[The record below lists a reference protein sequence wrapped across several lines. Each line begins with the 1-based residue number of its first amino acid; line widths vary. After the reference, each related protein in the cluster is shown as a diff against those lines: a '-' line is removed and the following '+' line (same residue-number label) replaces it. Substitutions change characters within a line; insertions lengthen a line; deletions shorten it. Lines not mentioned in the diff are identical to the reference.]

1 MSNLVEIENLQVK
14 FNTDSGEVNA
24 VNGISFNIKKGE
36 TLALVGESGSGKSV
50 TARGIIRLLAEN
62 AIISDQ
68 TSIKFNG
75 TNINSYSEKE
85 YQNIRGKNIS
95 MIFQEPMSSL
105 NPIYTIENQISEVL
119 KIHGKF
125 SDKELKE
132 KCLELL
138 KQVQIPEPESRLSQY
153 PHQLSGGQRQRIMI
167 AIAIANN
174 PDLLIADEPTT
185 ALDVTVQ
192 TEILK
197 LLQSLQQKYQMSIL
211 FITHDLTIVRQI
223 SDRVCVMY
231 NGKIKETGITK
242 EIFENPKD
250 DYTKHLL
257 SSEPEE
263 RDLHYDKN
271 GRSILSGENL
281 NVTFNTKVKVSG
293 RNKVLSINAV
303 NNISLD
309 LKEGET
315 LGIVGE
321 SGSGKTT
328 LGQTLLRLVDR
339 ESNTDVE
346 GEIKFFDD
354 RIDHLSRKQFKP
366 FRNQMQIVF
375 QDPYASLNPRLSV
388 KQIIEE
394 GLIVALNMKDKNER
408 LNKIENIMN
417 EVGLE
422 PSSMLR
428 FPHEFSGGQ
437 RQRIAIARAIIMNPE
452 FILLDEPTSALDLS
466 IQAQIIDLLRSLR
479 RNHNLSYIFISHNL
493 KVIRSLCHYTL
504 VMKDGKVIEEG
515 ITKDVLDNPINEY
528 TKQLVQSAFEVIG
541 E

>member
-1 MSNLVEIENLQVK
+1 MTNLVEIENLQVK

-105 NPIYTIENQISEVL
+105 NPIYKIENQIREVL

-192 TEILK
+192 SQIFELIKELRDKTNTAIIL
-197 LLQSLQQKYQMSIL
+197 
-211 FITHDLTIVRQI
+211 ITHDMGVVFEMAQKMIVMYAGRKVEEGSVRQVIQSPTHPYTKGLIACVPHLTKKQPKVRDRLLEIPGIVPSLTSFGLNKCLFESRCKQSVDKCYLSKPDERLI
-223 SDRVCVMY
+223 SD
-231 NGKIKETGITK
+231 G
-242 EIFENPKD
+242 
-250 DYTKHLL
+250 H
-257 SSEPEE
+257 
-263 RDLHYDKN
+263 
-271 GRSILSGENL
+271 
-281 NVTFNTKVKVSG
+281 KVSCW
-293 RNKVLSINAV
+293 
-303 NNISLD
+303 NI
-309 LKEGET
+309 
-315 LGIVGE
+315 
-321 SGSGKTT
+321 GK
-328 LGQTLLRLVDR
+328 
-339 ESNTDVE
+339 
-346 GEIKFFDD
+346 
-354 RIDHLSRKQFKP
+354 
-366 FRNQMQIVF
+366 
-375 QDPYASLNPRLSV
+375 
-388 KQIIEE
+388 
-394 GLIVALNMKDKNER
+394 
-408 LNKIENIMN
+408 
-417 EVGLE
+417 
-422 PSSMLR
+422 
-428 FPHEFSGGQ
+428 
-437 RQRIAIARAIIMNPE
+437 
-452 FILLDEPTSALDLS
+452 
-466 IQAQIIDLLRSLR
+466 
-479 RNHNLSYIFISHNL
+479 
-493 KVIRSLCHYTL
+493 
-504 VMKDGKVIEEG
+504 
-515 ITKDVLDNPINEY
+515 
-528 TKQLVQSAFEVIG
+528 
-541 E
+541 

>member
-1 MSNLVEIENLQVK
+1 MSNLVEIQNLKVK
-14 FNTDSGEVNA
+14 FNTDSGEINA
-24 VNGISFNIKKGE
+24 VNGISFNIQKGE

-50 TARGIIRLLAEN
+50 TARGIIRLLANN
-62 AIISDQ
+62 AVISNETKITFDG
-68 TSIKFNG
+68 K
-75 TNINSYSEKE
+75 NINTYSEKE
-85 YQNIRGKNIS
+85 YQKIRGKKIS

-105 NPIYTIENQISEVL
+105 NPIYTIESQIGEVL
-119 KIHGKF
+119 KIH
-125 SDKELKE
+125 DKYSNKALKE

-197 LLQSLQQKYQMSIL
+197 LLQSLQKKYQMSIL

-231 NGKIKETGITK
+231 DGEIKETGDTK
-242 EIFENPKD
+242 EIFNNPQD

-263 RDLHYDKN
+263 RDLFYDKN
-271 GRSILSGENL
+271 GKNIITGKDL
-281 NVTFNTKVKVSG
+281 NITFNTKVKVAG
-293 RNKVLSINAV
+293 RNKTLSIKAV
-303 NNISLD
+303 NNISLN

-339 ESNTDVE
+339 ESNT
-346 GEIKFFDD
+346 EISGDINFFDD
-354 RIDHLSRKQFKP
+354 KIDKLSRKQFKP

-394 GLIVALNMKDKNER
+394 GLIVAQNIKNKKER
-408 LNKIENIMN
+408 LDKIENIMK

-422 PSSMLR
+422 PSSMQR

-437 RQRIAIARAIIMNPE
+437 RQRIAIARSFVLNPK
-452 FILLDEPTSALDLS
+452 FVLLDEPTSALDLS
-466 IQAQIIDLLRSLR
+466 IQKQILELLLQLQS
-479 RNHNLSYIFISHNL
+479 NHKTTYIFISHDL
-493 KVIRSLCHYTL
+493 RVIRSISHNLI
-504 VMKDGKVIEEG
+504 VMKDGSILEQGEAKHI
-515 ITKDVLDNPINEY
+515 LNNPQNDY
-528 TKQLVQSAFEVIG
+528 TKNLIKSAFEIVY
-541 E
+541 

>member
-1 MSNLVEIENLQVK
+1 MTNLVEIENLQVK

-50 TARGIIRLLAEN
+50 TARGIIRLLADN

-257 SSEPEE
+257 SSEPKE
-263 RDLHYDKN
+263 RDLYYDKN

-309 LKEGET
+309 IKEGET

-408 LNKIENIMN
+408 LNKIENIMK

-437 RQRIAIARAIIMNPE
+437 RQRIAIARSFVLNPK
-452 FILLDEPTSALDLS
+452 FVLLDEPTSALDLS
-466 IQAQIIDLLRSLR
+466 IQKQILELLLQLQI
-479 RNHNLSYIFISHNL
+479 NHKTTYIFISHDL
-493 KVIRSLCHYTL
+493 RVIRSISHNLI
-504 VMKDGKVIEEG
+504 VMKDGSILEQGVAKNIL
-515 ITKDVLDNPINEY
+515 TNPQNDY
-528 TKQLVQSAFEVIG
+528 TKNLIKSAFDIIY
-541 E
+541 

>member
-1 MSNLVEIENLQVK
+1 MTNLVEIENLQVK

-271 GRSILSGENL
+271 GRSIVSGENL

-339 ESNTDVE
+339 ESNTEVE
-346 GEIKFFDD
+346 GEIKFFED
-354 RIDHLSRKQFKP
+354 RIDSLSRKQFKP

-394 GLIVALNMKDKNER
+394 GLIVALNIKDKNER

-437 RQRIAIARAIIMNPE
+437 RQRIAIARSFVLNPK
-452 FILLDEPTSALDLS
+452 FVLLDEPTSALDLS
-466 IQAQIIDLLRSLR
+466 IQKQILELLLQLQK
-479 RNHNLSYIFISHNL
+479 NHKTTYIFISHDL
-493 KVIRSLCHYTL
+493 RVIRSISHNLI
-504 VMKDGKVIEEG
+504 VMKDGSILEQGVAKNIL
-515 ITKDVLDNPINEY
+515 TNPQNDY
-528 TKQLVQSAFEVIG
+528 TKNLIKSAFDIIY
-541 E
+541 

>member
-1 MSNLVEIENLQVK
+1 MTNLVEIENLQVK

-281 NVTFNTKVKVSG
+281 DVTFNTKVKVSG

-354 RIDHLSRKQFKP
+354 RIDRLSRKQFKP

-408 LNKIENIMN
+408 LNKIENIMS

-437 RQRIAIARAIIMNPE
+437 RQRIAIARSFVLNPK
-452 FILLDEPTSALDLS
+452 FVLLDEPTSALDLS
-466 IQAQIIDLLRSLR
+466 IQKQILELLLQLQK
-479 RNHNLSYIFISHNL
+479 NHKTTYIFISHDL
-493 KVIRSLCHYTL
+493 RVIRSISHNLI
-504 VMKDGKVIEEG
+504 VMKDGSILEQGVAKNIL
-515 ITKDVLDNPINEY
+515 TNPQNDY
-528 TKQLVQSAFEVIG
+528 TKNLIKSAFDIIY
-541 E
+541 

>member
-1 MSNLVEIENLQVK
+1 MTNLVEIENLQVK

-223 SDRVCVMY
+223 SDRVCVMN

-263 RDLHYDKN
+263 RDLYYDKN
-271 GRSILSGENL
+271 GRSILSGDNL

-293 RNKVLSINAV
+293 KNKVLSINAV

-437 RQRIAIARAIIMNPE
+437 RQRIAIARSFVLNPK
-452 FILLDEPTSALDLS
+452 FVLLDEPTSALDLS
-466 IQAQIIDLLRSLR
+466 IQKQILELLLQLQK
-479 RNHNLSYIFISHNL
+479 NHKTTYIFISHDL
-493 KVIRSLCHYTL
+493 RVIRSISHNLI
-504 VMKDGKVIEEG
+504 VMKDGSILEQGVAKNIL
-515 ITKDVLDNPINEY
+515 TNPQNDY
-528 TKQLVQSAFEVIG
+528 TKNLIKSAFDIIY
-541 E
+541 

>member
-1 MSNLVEIENLQVK
+1 MTNLVEIENLQVK

-263 RDLHYDKN
+263 RDLYYDKN
-271 GRSILSGENL
+271 GRSILSGDNL

-293 RNKVLSINAV
+293 KNKVLSINAV

-437 RQRIAIARAIIMNPE
+437 RQRIAIARSFVLNPK
-452 FILLDEPTSALDLS
+452 FVLLDEPTSALDLS
-466 IQAQIIDLLRSLR
+466 IQKQILELLLQLQN
-479 RNHNLSYIFISHNL
+479 NHKTTYIFISHDL
-493 KVIRSLCHYTL
+493 RVIRSISHNLI
-504 VMKDGKVIEEG
+504 VMKDGSILEQGVAKNIL
-515 ITKDVLDNPINEY
+515 TNPQNDY
-528 TKQLVQSAFEVIG
+528 TKNLIKSAFDIIY
-541 E
+541 

>member
-1 MSNLVEIENLQVK
+1 MSNLVEIENLSVK
-14 FNTDSGEVNA
+14 FNTDSGIVNA

-50 TARGIIRLLAEN
+50 TARGIIRLLANN
-62 AIISDQ
+62 AVLSNETKITFDG
-68 TSIKFNG
+68 K
-75 TNINSYSEKE
+75 NINTYSEKE
-85 YQNIRGKNIS
+85 YQKIRGKKIS

-119 KIHGKF
+119 KIHDKY
-125 SDKELKE
+125 SDKKLKE

-197 LLQSLQQKYQMSIL
+197 LLQSLQKKYQMSIL

-231 NGKIKETGITK
+231 NGDIKETGNTK
-242 EIFENPKD
+242 EIFNNPQD

-263 RDLHYDKN
+263 RELFYDKN
-271 GRSILSGENL
+271 GKNIITGKDL
-281 NVTFNTKVKVSG
+281 NITFNTKVKVAG
-293 RNKVLSINAV
+293 RNKTLSIKAV
-303 NNISLD
+303 NNISLN
-309 LKEGET
+309 LQEGET

-339 ESNTDVE
+339 ESNT
-346 GEIKFFDD
+346 EISGDINFFDD
-354 RIDHLSRKQFKP
+354 KIDKLSRKQFKP

-394 GLIVALNMKDKNER
+394 GLIVAQNIKNKKER
-408 LNKIENIMN
+408 LDKIENIMN

-422 PSSMLR
+422 PNSMQR

-437 RQRIAIARAIIMNPE
+437 RQRIAIARSFVLNPK
-452 FILLDEPTSALDLS
+452 FVLLDEPTSALDLS
-466 IQAQIIDLLRSLR
+466 IQKQILELLLQLQS
-479 RNHNLSYIFISHNL
+479 NYKTTYIFISHDL
-493 KVIRSLCHYTL
+493 RVIRSISHNLI
-504 VMKDGKVIEEG
+504 VMKDGSILEQGEAKNI
-515 ITKDVLDNPINEY
+515 LNNPQNDY
-528 TKQLVQSAFEVIG
+528 TKNLIKSAFEIVY
-541 E
+541 

>member
-1 MSNLVEIENLQVK
+1 MTNLVEIENLQVK

-50 TARGIIRLLAEN
+50 TARAIIRLLADN

-263 RDLHYDKN
+263 RDLYYDKN
-271 GRSILSGENL
+271 GRSILSGDNL

-309 LKEGET
+309 IKEGET

-354 RIDHLSRKQFKP
+354 RIDHLSKKQFKP

-437 RQRIAIARAIIMNPE
+437 RQRIAIARSFVLNPK
-452 FILLDEPTSALDLS
+452 FVLLDEPTSALDLS
-466 IQAQIIDLLRSLR
+466 IQKQILELLLQLQK
-479 RNHNLSYIFISHNL
+479 NHKTTYIFISHDL
-493 KVIRSLCHYTL
+493 RVIRSISHNLI
-504 VMKDGKVIEEG
+504 VMKDGSILEQGVAKNIL
-515 ITKDVLDNPINEY
+515 TNPQNDY
-528 TKQLVQSAFEVIG
+528 TKNLIKSAFDIIY
-541 E
+541 

>member
-1 MSNLVEIENLQVK
+1 MSNLVEIENLRVK
-14 FNTDSGEVNA
+14 FNTDSGVVNA

-50 TARGIIRLLAEN
+50 TARGIIRLLANN
-62 AIISDQ
+62 AVLSNETKITFDG
-68 TSIKFNG
+68 K
-75 TNINSYSEKE
+75 NINTYSEKE
-85 YQNIRGKNIS
+85 YQKIRGKKIS

-119 KIHGKF
+119 KIHDKY
-125 SDKELKE
+125 SDKKLKE

-197 LLQSLQQKYQMSIL
+197 LLQSLQKKYQMSIL

-231 NGKIKETGITK
+231 NGDIKETGNTK
-242 EIFENPKD
+242 EIFNNPQD

-263 RDLHYDKN
+263 RELFYDKN
-271 GRSILSGENL
+271 GKNIITGKDL
-281 NVTFNTKVKVSG
+281 NITFNTKVKVAG
-293 RNKVLSINAV
+293 RNKTLSIKAV
-303 NNISLD
+303 NNISLN
-309 LKEGET
+309 LQEGET

-339 ESNTDVE
+339 ESNT
-346 GEIKFFDD
+346 EISGDINFFDD
-354 RIDHLSRKQFKP
+354 KIDKLSRKQFKP

-394 GLIVALNMKDKNER
+394 GLIVAQNIKNKKER
-408 LNKIENIMN
+408 LDKIEHIMN

-422 PSSMLR
+422 PNSMQR

-437 RQRIAIARAIIMNPE
+437 RQRIAIARSFVLNPK
-452 FILLDEPTSALDLS
+452 FVLLDEPTSALDLS
-466 IQAQIIDLLRSLR
+466 IQKQILELLLQLQS
-479 RNHNLSYIFISHNL
+479 NYKTTYIFISHDL
-493 KVIRSLCHYTL
+493 RVIRSISHNLI
-504 VMKDGKVIEEG
+504 VMKDGSILEQGEAKNI
-515 ITKDVLDNPINEY
+515 LNNPQNDY
-528 TKQLVQSAFEVIG
+528 TKNLIKSAFEIVY
-541 E
+541 

>member
-1 MSNLVEIENLQVK
+1 MTNLVEIENLQVK

-125 SDKELKE
+125 SDKKLKE

-346 GEIKFFDD
+346 GKIKFFED
-354 RIDHLSRKQFKP
+354 RIDGLSRKQFKP

-408 LNKIENIMN
+408 LNKIENIMS

-437 RQRIAIARAIIMNPE
+437 RQRIAIARSFVLNPK
-452 FILLDEPTSALDLS
+452 FVLLDEPTSALDLS
-466 IQAQIIDLLRSLR
+466 IQKQILELLLQLQK
-479 RNHNLSYIFISHNL
+479 NHKTTYIFISHDL
-493 KVIRSLCHYTL
+493 RVIRSISHNLI
-504 VMKDGKVIEEG
+504 VMKDGSILEQGVAKNIL
-515 ITKDVLDNPINEY
+515 TNPQNDY
-528 TKQLVQSAFEVIG
+528 TKNLIKSAFDIIY
-541 E
+541 

>member
-1 MSNLVEIENLQVK
+1 MSNLVEIHNLRVK
-14 FNTDSGEVNA
+14 FNTDSGEINA

-50 TARGIIRLLAEN
+50 TARGIIRLLASN
-62 AIISDQ
+62 AVLAEETKITFDG
-68 TSIKFNG
+68 K
-75 TNINSYSEKE
+75 NINTYSEKE
-85 YQNIRGKNIS
+85 YQKIRGKKIS

-119 KIHGKF
+119 KIHDKY
-125 SDKELKE
+125 SDKELKN

-138 KQVQIPEPESRLSQY
+138 KQVQMPEPESRLSQY

-197 LLQSLQQKYQMSIL
+197 LLQSLQKKYQMSIL

-223 SDRVCVMY
+223 SDRVCVMF
-231 NGKIKETGITK
+231 NGEIKETGNTK
-242 EIFENPKD
+242 EIFKNPKD

-263 RDLHYDKN
+263 RDLFYDKN
-271 GRSILSGENL
+271 GKNIITGKDL
-281 NVTFNTKVKVSG
+281 NITFNTKVRVAG
-293 RNKVLSINAV
+293 RNKTLSINAV
-303 NNISLD
+303 NNISLN

-339 ESNTDVE
+339 ESNT
-346 GEIKFFDD
+346 EISGDINFFDD
-354 RIDHLSRKQFKP
+354 KIDHLSRKQFKP

-394 GLIVALNMKDKNER
+394 GLIVAQNIKNKKER
-408 LNKIENIMN
+408 LDKIENIMN

-422 PSSMLR
+422 PSSMQR

-437 RQRIAIARAIIMNPE
+437 RQRIAIARSFVLNPK
-452 FILLDEPTSALDLS
+452 FVLLDEPTSALDLS
-466 IQAQIIDLLRSLR
+466 IQKQILELLLQLQS
-479 RNHNLSYIFISHNL
+479 NHKTTYIFISHDL
-493 KVIRSLCHYTL
+493 RVIRSISHNLI
-504 VMKDGKVIEEG
+504 VMKDGLILEQGEAKNI
-515 ITKDVLDNPINEY
+515 LNNPQNDY
-528 TKQLVQSAFEVIG
+528 TKNLIKSAFEIVY
-541 E
+541 

>member
-1 MSNLVEIENLQVK
+1 
-14 FNTDSGEVNA
+14 
-24 VNGISFNIKKGE
+24 
-36 TLALVGESGSGKSV
+36 
-50 TARGIIRLLAEN
+50 
-62 AIISDQ
+62 
-68 TSIKFNG
+68 
-75 TNINSYSEKE
+75 
-85 YQNIRGKNIS
+85 

-303 NNISLD
+303 NNISLY

-408 LNKIENIMN
+408 LNKIENIMS

-437 RQRIAIARAIIMNPE
+437 RQRIAIARSFVLNPK
-452 FILLDEPTSALDLS
+452 FVLLDEPTSALDLS
-466 IQAQIIDLLRSLR
+466 IQKQILELLLQLQK
-479 RNHNLSYIFISHNL
+479 NHKTTYIFISHDL
-493 KVIRSLCHYTL
+493 RVIRSISHNLI
-504 VMKDGKVIEEG
+504 VMKDGSILEQGVAKNIL
-515 ITKDVLDNPINEY
+515 TNPQNDY
-528 TKQLVQSAFEVIG
+528 TKNLIKSAFDIIY
-541 E
+541 

>member
-1 MSNLVEIENLQVK
+1 MTNLVEIENLQVK

-257 SSEPEE
+257 SSEPKE

-309 LKEGET
+309 IKEGET

-354 RIDHLSRKQFKP
+354 RIDRLSRKQFKP

-408 LNKIENIMN
+408 LNKIENIMS

-437 RQRIAIARAIIMNPE
+437 RQRIAIARSFVLNPK
-452 FILLDEPTSALDLS
+452 FVLLDEPTSALDLS
-466 IQAQIIDLLRSLR
+466 IQKQILELLLQLQK
-479 RNHNLSYIFISHNL
+479 NHKTTYIFISHDL
-493 KVIRSLCHYTL
+493 RVIRSISHNLI
-504 VMKDGKVIEEG
+504 VMKDGSILEQGVAKNIL
-515 ITKDVLDNPINEY
+515 TNPQNDY
-528 TKQLVQSAFEVIG
+528 TKNLIKSAFDIIY
-541 E
+541 

>member
-1 MSNLVEIENLQVK
+1 MTNLVEIENLQVK

-271 GRSILSGENL
+271 GRSIVSGENL

-339 ESNTDVE
+339 ESNTEVE
-346 GEIKFFDD
+346 GEIKFFED
-354 RIDHLSRKQFKP
+354 RIDSLSRKQFKP

-437 RQRIAIARAIIMNPE
+437 RQRIAIARSFVLNPK
-452 FILLDEPTSALDLS
+452 FVLLDEPTSALDLS
-466 IQAQIIDLLRSLR
+466 IQKQILELLLQLQK
-479 RNHNLSYIFISHNL
+479 NHKTTYIFISHDL
-493 KVIRSLCHYTL
+493 RVIRSISHNLI
-504 VMKDGKVIEEG
+504 VMKDGSILEQGVAKNI
-515 ITKDVLDNPINEY
+515 LNNPQNDY
-528 TKQLVQSAFEVIG
+528 TKNLIKSAFDIIY
-541 E
+541 

>member
-1 MSNLVEIENLQVK
+1 MTNLVEIENLQVK

-281 NVTFNTKVKVSG
+281 DVTFNTKVKVSG

-339 ESNTDVE
+339 ESNTDVK
-346 GEIKFFDD
+346 GEIKFFED
-354 RIDHLSRKQFKP
+354 RIDDLSRKQFKP

-408 LNKIENIMN
+408 LNKIENIMS

-437 RQRIAIARAIIMNPE
+437 RQRIAIARSFVLNPK
-452 FILLDEPTSALDLS
+452 FVLLDEPTSALDLS
-466 IQAQIIDLLRSLR
+466 IQKQILELLLQLQK
-479 RNHNLSYIFISHNL
+479 NHKTTYIFISHDL
-493 KVIRSLCHYTL
+493 RVIRSISHNLI
-504 VMKDGKVIEEG
+504 VMKDGSILEQGVAKNI
-515 ITKDVLDNPINEY
+515 LNNPQNDY
-528 TKQLVQSAFEVIG
+528 TKNLIKSAFDIIY
-541 E
+541 

>member
-1 MSNLVEIENLQVK
+1 MSNLVEIHNLRVK
-14 FNTDSGEVNA
+14 FNTDSGEINA

-50 TARGIIRLLAEN
+50 TARGIIRLLASN
-62 AIISDQ
+62 AVLAKETKITFDG
-68 TSIKFNG
+68 K
-75 TNINSYSEKE
+75 NINTYSEKE
-85 YQNIRGKNIS
+85 YQKIRGKKIS

-119 KIHGKF
+119 KIHDKY
-125 SDKELKE
+125 SDKELKN

-138 KQVQIPEPESRLSQY
+138 KQVQMPEPESRLSQY

-197 LLQSLQQKYQMSIL
+197 LLQSLQKKYQMSIL

-223 SDRVCVMY
+223 SDRVCVMF
-231 NGKIKETGITK
+231 NGEIKETGNTK
-242 EIFENPKD
+242 EIFKNPKD

-263 RDLHYDKN
+263 RELFYDKN
-271 GRSILSGENL
+271 GKNIITGKDL
-281 NVTFNTKVKVSG
+281 NITFNTKVRVAG
-293 RNKVLSINAV
+293 RNKTLSIHAV
-303 NNISLD
+303 NNISLN

-339 ESNTDVE
+339 ESNT
-346 GEIKFFDD
+346 EISGHINFFDD
-354 RIDHLSRKQFKP
+354 KIDQLTRRQFKP

-394 GLIVALNMKDKNER
+394 GLIVAQNIKDKKER

-422 PSSMLR
+422 PSSMQR

-437 RQRIAIARAIIMNPE
+437 RQRIAIARSFVLNPK
-452 FILLDEPTSALDLS
+452 FVLLDEPTSALDLS
-466 IQAQIIDLLRSLR
+466 IQKQILELLLQLQK
-479 RNHNLSYIFISHNL
+479 NHKTTYIFISHDL
-493 KVIRSLCHYTL
+493 RVIRSISHNLI
-504 VMKDGKVIEEG
+504 VMKDGSILEQGEAKSI
-515 ITKDVLDNPINEY
+515 LNNPQHDY
-528 TKQLVQSAFEVIG
+528 TKNLIKSAFEIIY
-541 E
+541 

>member
-1 MSNLVEIENLQVK
+1 MNNLVEIQNLKVK
-14 FNTDSGEVNA
+14 FNTDSGEVSA

-50 TARGIIRLLAEN
+50 TARGIIRLLANN
-62 AIISDQ
+62 ALISNETKITFDG
-68 TSIKFNG
+68 K
-75 TNINSYSEKE
+75 NINTYSEKE
-85 YQNIRGKNIS
+85 YQKIRGKKIS

-105 NPIYTIENQISEVL
+105 NPIYTIESQIGEVL
-119 KIHGKF
+119 KIH
-125 SDKELKE
+125 DKYSNKALKE

-197 LLQSLQQKYQMSIL
+197 LLQSLQKKYQMSIL

-231 NGKIKETGITK
+231 DGEIKETGDTK
-242 EIFENPKD
+242 EIFNNPQD
-250 DYTKHLL
+250 NYTKHLL

-263 RDLHYDKN
+263 RDLFYDKN
-271 GRSILSGENL
+271 GKNIITGKDL
-281 NVTFNTKVKVSG
+281 NITFNTKVKVAG
-293 RNKVLSINAV
+293 RNKTLSIKAV
-303 NNISLD
+303 NNISLN

-339 ESNTDVE
+339 ESNT
-346 GEIKFFDD
+346 EISGDINFFDD
-354 RIDHLSRKQFKP
+354 KIDKLSRKQFKP

-394 GLIVALNMKDKNER
+394 GLIVAQNIKNKKER
-408 LNKIENIMN
+408 LDKIENIMK

-422 PSSMLR
+422 PSSMQR

-437 RQRIAIARAIIMNPE
+437 RQRIAIARSFVLNPK
-452 FILLDEPTSALDLS
+452 FVLLDEPTSALDLS
-466 IQAQIIDLLRSLR
+466 IQKQILELLLQLQS
-479 RNHNLSYIFISHNL
+479 NHKTTYIFISHDL
-493 KVIRSLCHYTL
+493 RVIRSISHNLI
-504 VMKDGKVIEEG
+504 VMKDGSILEQGEAKHI
-515 ITKDVLDNPINEY
+515 LNNPQNDY
-528 TKQLVQSAFEVIG
+528 TKNLIKSAFEIVY
-541 E
+541 

>member
-1 MSNLVEIENLQVK
+1 MTNLVEIENLQVK

-75 TNINSYSEKE
+75 TNKNSYSEKE

-281 NVTFNTKVKVSG
+281 DVTFNTKVKVSG

-346 GEIKFFDD
+346 GEIKFFED
-354 RIDHLSRKQFKP
+354 RIDRLSRKQFKP

-437 RQRIAIARAIIMNPE
+437 RQRIAIARSFVLNPK
-452 FILLDEPTSALDLS
+452 FVLLDEPTSALDLS
-466 IQAQIIDLLRSLR
+466 IQKQILELLLQLQK
-479 RNHNLSYIFISHNL
+479 NHKTTYIFISHDL
-493 KVIRSLCHYTL
+493 RVIRSISHNLI
-504 VMKDGKVIEEG
+504 VMKDGSILEQGVAKNIL
-515 ITKDVLDNPINEY
+515 TNPQNDY
-528 TKQLVQSAFEVIG
+528 TKNLIKSAFDIIY
-541 E
+541 

>member
-1 MSNLVEIENLQVK
+1 MSNLVEIHNLRVK
-14 FNTDSGEVNA
+14 FNTDSGEINA

-50 TARGIIRLLAEN
+50 TARGIIRLLASN
-62 AIISDQ
+62 AVLSEETKITFDG
-68 TSIKFNG
+68 K
-75 TNINSYSEKE
+75 NINTYSEKE
-85 YQNIRGKNIS
+85 YQKIRGKKIS

-119 KIHGKF
+119 KIHDKY
-125 SDKELKE
+125 SDKELKN

-138 KQVQIPEPESRLSQY
+138 KQVQMPEPESRLSQY

-197 LLQSLQQKYQMSIL
+197 LLQSLQKKYQMSIL

-223 SDRVCVMY
+223 SDRVCVMF
-231 NGKIKETGITK
+231 NGEIKETGNTK
-242 EIFENPKD
+242 EIFKNPKD

-263 RDLHYDKN
+263 RDLFYDKN
-271 GRSILSGENL
+271 GKNIITGKDL
-281 NVTFNTKVKVSG
+281 NITFNTKVRVAG
-293 RNKVLSINAV
+293 RNKTLSINAV
-303 NNISLD
+303 NNISLN

-339 ESNTDVE
+339 ESNT
-346 GEIKFFDD
+346 EISGDINFFDD
-354 RIDHLSRKQFKP
+354 KIDHLSRKQFKP

-394 GLIVALNMKDKNER
+394 GLIVAQNIKNKKER
-408 LNKIENIMN
+408 LDKIENIMN

-422 PSSMLR
+422 PSSMQR

-437 RQRIAIARAIIMNPE
+437 RQRIAIARSFVLNPK
-452 FILLDEPTSALDLS
+452 FVLLDEPTSALDLS
-466 IQAQIIDLLRSLR
+466 IQKQILELLLQLQS
-479 RNHNLSYIFISHNL
+479 NHKTTYIFISHDL
-493 KVIRSLCHYTL
+493 RVIRSISHNLI
-504 VMKDGKVIEEG
+504 VMKDGLILEQGEAKNI
-515 ITKDVLDNPINEY
+515 LNNPQNDY
-528 TKQLVQSAFEVIG
+528 TKNLIKSAFEIVY
-541 E
+541 

>member
-1 MSNLVEIENLQVK
+1 MTNLVEIENLQVK

-24 VNGISFNIKKGE
+24 VNGITFNIKKGE

-75 TNINSYSEKE
+75 ININSYSEKE

-263 RDLHYDKN
+263 RDLYYDKT

-339 ESNTDVE
+339 ESNTDVK

-354 RIDHLSRKQFKP
+354 RIDRLSRKQFKP

-408 LNKIENIMN
+408 LNKIENIMS

-437 RQRIAIARAIIMNPE
+437 RQRIAIARSFVLNPK
-452 FILLDEPTSALDLS
+452 FVLLDEPTSALDLS
-466 IQAQIIDLLRSLR
+466 IQKQILELLLQLQK
-479 RNHNLSYIFISHNL
+479 NHKTTYIFISHDL
-493 KVIRSLCHYTL
+493 RVIRSISHNLI
-504 VMKDGKVIEEG
+504 VMKDGSILEQGVAKNIL
-515 ITKDVLDNPINEY
+515 TNPQNDY
-528 TKQLVQSAFEVIG
+528 TKNLIKSAFDIIY
-541 E
+541 

>member
-1 MSNLVEIENLQVK
+1 MTNLVEIENLQVK

-263 RDLHYDKN
+263 RDLYYDKN
-271 GRSILSGENL
+271 GRSILSGDNL

-293 RNKVLSINAV
+293 KNKVLSINAV

-346 GEIKFFDD
+346 GEIKFFED
-354 RIDHLSRKQFKP
+354 RIDGLSRKQFKP

-408 LNKIENIMN
+408 LNKIENIMS

-437 RQRIAIARAIIMNPE
+437 RQRIAIARSFVLNPK
-452 FILLDEPTSALDLS
+452 FVLLDEPTSALDLS
-466 IQAQIIDLLRSLR
+466 IQKQILELLLQLQK
-479 RNHNLSYIFISHNL
+479 NHKTTYIFISHDL
-493 KVIRSLCHYTL
+493 RVIRSISHNLI
-504 VMKDGKVIEEG
+504 VMKDGSILEQGVAKNIL
-515 ITKDVLDNPINEY
+515 TNPQNDY
-528 TKQLVQSAFEVIG
+528 TKNLIKSAFDIIY
-541 E
+541 

>member
-1 MSNLVEIENLQVK
+1 MTNLVEIENLQVK

-50 TARGIIRLLAEN
+50 TARAIIRLLADN

-257 SSEPEE
+257 SSEPKE
-263 RDLHYDKN
+263 RDLYYDKN

-309 LKEGET
+309 IKEGET

-437 RQRIAIARAIIMNPE
+437 RQRIAIARSFVLNPK
-452 FILLDEPTSALDLS
+452 FVLLDEPTSALDLS
-466 IQAQIIDLLRSLR
+466 IQKQILELLLQLQK
-479 RNHNLSYIFISHNL
+479 NHKTTYIFISHDL
-493 KVIRSLCHYTL
+493 RVIRSISHNLI
-504 VMKDGKVIEEG
+504 VMKDGSILEQGVAKNIL
-515 ITKDVLDNPINEY
+515 TNPQNDY
-528 TKQLVQSAFEVIG
+528 TKNLIKSAFDIIY
-541 E
+541 

>member
-1 MSNLVEIENLQVK
+1 MTNLVEIENLQVK

-50 TARGIIRLLAEN
+50 TARTIIRLLADN

-250 DYTKHLL
+250 EYTKHLL
-257 SSEPEE
+257 SSEPKE
-263 RDLHYDKN
+263 RDLYYDKN
-271 GRSILSGENL
+271 GISILSGDNL

-309 LKEGET
+309 IKEGET

-437 RQRIAIARAIIMNPE
+437 RQRIAIARSFVLNPK
-452 FILLDEPTSALDLS
+452 FVLLDEPTSALDLS
-466 IQAQIIDLLRSLR
+466 IQKQILELLLQLQK
-479 RNHNLSYIFISHNL
+479 NHKTTYIFISHDL
-493 KVIRSLCHYTL
+493 RVIRSISHNLI
-504 VMKDGKVIEEG
+504 VMKDGSILEQGVAKNIL
-515 ITKDVLDNPINEY
+515 TNPQNDY
-528 TKQLVQSAFEVIG
+528 TKNLIKSAFDIIY
-541 E
+541 

>member
-1 MSNLVEIENLQVK
+1 MTNLVEIENLQVK

-50 TARGIIRLLAEN
+50 TARAIIRLLAEN

-119 KIHGKF
+119 RIHGKF

-231 NGKIKETGITK
+231 NGKIKETGFTK

-257 SSEPEE
+257 SSEPKE
-263 RDLHYDKN
+263 RDLYYDKN
-271 GRSILSGENL
+271 GRSILSGDNL

-309 LKEGET
+309 IKEGET

-394 GLIVALNMKDKNER
+394 GLIVALNMKDKKER

-437 RQRIAIARAIIMNPE
+437 RQRIAIARSFVLNPK
-452 FILLDEPTSALDLS
+452 FVLLDEPTSALDLS
-466 IQAQIIDLLRSLR
+466 IQKQILELLLQLQK
-479 RNHNLSYIFISHNL
+479 NHKTTYIFISHDL
-493 KVIRSLCHYTL
+493 RVIRSISHNLI
-504 VMKDGKVIEEG
+504 VMKDGSILEQGVAKNIL
-515 ITKDVLDNPINEY
+515 TNPQNDY
-528 TKQLVQSAFEVIG
+528 TKNLIKSAFDIIY
-541 E
+541 

>member
-1 MSNLVEIENLQVK
+1 MTNLVEIENLQVK

-231 NGKIKETGITK
+231 NGKIKETGFTK

-281 NVTFNTKVKVSG
+281 DVTFNTKVKVSG

-339 ESNTDVE
+339 ESNTDVK
-346 GEIKFFDD
+346 GEIKFFED
-354 RIDHLSRKQFKP
+354 RIDDLSRKQFKP

-408 LNKIENIMN
+408 LNKIENIMS

-437 RQRIAIARAIIMNPE
+437 RQRIAIARSFVLNPK
-452 FILLDEPTSALDLS
+452 FVLLDEPTSALDLS
-466 IQAQIIDLLRSLR
+466 IQKQILELLLQLQK
-479 RNHNLSYIFISHNL
+479 NHKTTYIFISHDL
-493 KVIRSLCHYTL
+493 RVIRSISHNLI
-504 VMKDGKVIEEG
+504 VMKDGSILEQGVAKNI
-515 ITKDVLDNPINEY
+515 LNNPQNDY
-528 TKQLVQSAFEVIG
+528 TKNLIKSAFDIIY
-541 E
+541 

>member
-1 MSNLVEIENLQVK
+1 MTNLVEIENLQVK

-354 RIDHLSRKQFKP
+354 RIDSLSRKQFKP

-408 LNKIENIMN
+408 LNKIENIMK

-437 RQRIAIARAIIMNPE
+437 RQRIAIARSFVLNPK
-452 FILLDEPTSALDLS
+452 FVLLDEPTSALDLS
-466 IQAQIIDLLRSLR
+466 IQKQILELLLQLQK
-479 RNHNLSYIFISHNL
+479 NHKTTYIFISHDL
-493 KVIRSLCHYTL
+493 RVIRSISHNLI
-504 VMKDGKVIEEG
+504 VMKDGSILEQGVAKNIL
-515 ITKDVLDNPINEY
+515 TNPQNDY
-528 TKQLVQSAFEVIG
+528 TKNLIKSAFDIIY
-541 E
+541 

>member
-1 MSNLVEIENLQVK
+1 MTNLVEIENLQVK

-62 AIISDQ
+62 AIISNQ

-263 RDLHYDKN
+263 RDLYYDKN
-271 GRSILSGENL
+271 GRSILSGDNL

-293 RNKVLSINAV
+293 KNKVLSINAV

-422 PSSMLR
+422 PSSMIR

-437 RQRIAIARAIIMNPE
+437 RQRIAIARSFVLNPK
-452 FILLDEPTSALDLS
+452 FVLLDEPTSALDLS
-466 IQAQIIDLLRSLR
+466 IQKQILELLLQLQI
-479 RNHNLSYIFISHNL
+479 NHKTTYIFISHDL
-493 KVIRSLCHYTL
+493 RVIRSISHNLI
-504 VMKDGKVIEEG
+504 VMKDGSILEQGVAKNIL
-515 ITKDVLDNPINEY
+515 TNPQNDY
-528 TKQLVQSAFEVIG
+528 TKNLIKSAFDIIY
-541 E
+541 

>member
-1 MSNLVEIENLQVK
+1 MTNLVEIENLKVK
-14 FNTDSGEVNA
+14 FNTDSGQVNA

-50 TARGIIRLLAEN
+50 TARGIIRLLADN
-62 AIISDQ
+62 AIISDK
-68 TSIKFNG
+68 TTIKFNG
-75 TNINSYSEKE
+75 TNINSYTEKE
-85 YQNIRGKNIS
+85 YQKIRGKNIS

-119 KIHGKF
+119 RIHGKY

-153 PHQLSGGQRQRIMI
+153 PHQLSGGQRQRVMI
-167 AIAIANN
+167 AISIANN

-197 LLQSLQQKYQMSIL
+197 LLQNLQKKYQMSIL
-211 FITHDLTIVRQI
+211 FITHDLTIVKQI

-231 NGKIKETGITK
+231 NGEIKETGITK
-242 EIFENPKD
+242 EIFNNPKD

-263 RDLHYDKN
+263 RDLYYDKD
-271 GRSILSGENL
+271 GRNIISGENL
-281 NVTFNTKVKVSG
+281 NITFNTKVKVAG
-293 RNKVLSINAV
+293 RNKTLSINAV
-303 NNISLD
+303 NNISLN
-309 LKEGET
+309 LKQGET

-339 ESNTDVE
+339 ESNTE
-346 GEIKFFDD
+346 ISGEINFFED

-394 GLIVALNMKDKNER
+394 GLIVALNIKDKNER
-408 LNKIENIMN
+408 LYKIENIMN

-437 RQRIAIARAIIMNPE
+437 RQRIAIARSFVLNPK
-452 FILLDEPTSALDLS
+452 FVLLDEPTSALDLS
-466 IQAQIIDLLRSLR
+466 IQKQILELLLQLQE
-479 RNHNLSYIFISHNL
+479 NHKTTYIFISHDL
-493 KVIRSLCHYTL
+493 RVIRSISHNLI
-504 VMKDGKVIEEG
+504 VMKDGSILEQGVAKNI
-515 ITKDVLDNPINEY
+515 LNNPQNDY
-528 TKQLVQSAFEVIG
+528 TKNLIKSAFDIIY
-541 E
+541 

>member
-1 MSNLVEIENLQVK
+1 MTNLVEIENLQVK

-231 NGKIKETGITK
+231 NGKIKETGFTK

-281 NVTFNTKVKVSG
+281 DVTFNTKVKVSG

-339 ESNTDVE
+339 ESNTDVK
-346 GEIKFFDD
+346 GEIKFFED
-354 RIDHLSRKQFKP
+354 RIDDLSRKQFKP

-408 LNKIENIMN
+408 QNKIENIMN

-437 RQRIAIARAIIMNPE
+437 RQRIAIARSFVLNPK
-452 FILLDEPTSALDLS
+452 FVLLDEPTSALDLS
-466 IQAQIIDLLRSLR
+466 IQKQILELLLQLQK
-479 RNHNLSYIFISHNL
+479 NHKTTYIFISHDL
-493 KVIRSLCHYTL
+493 RVIRSISHNLI
-504 VMKDGKVIEEG
+504 VMKDGSILEQGVAKNI
-515 ITKDVLDNPINEY
+515 LNNPQNDY
-528 TKQLVQSAFEVIG
+528 TKNLIKSAFDIIY
-541 E
+541 

>member
-1 MSNLVEIENLQVK
+1 MSNLVEVVNLGVK
-14 FNTDSGEVNA
+14 FNTDSGVVNA
-24 VNGISFNIKKGE
+24 VNSISFNIKKGE

-50 TARGIIRLLAEN
+50 TARGIIRLLSTN
-62 AIISDQ
+62 AVLSSETKITFDG
-68 TSIKFNG
+68 K
-75 TNINSYSEKE
+75 NINTYSEKE
-85 YQNIRGKNIS
+85 YQKIRGKKIS

-119 KIHGKF
+119 KIHAKY
-125 SDKELKE
+125 SNKELKD

-138 KQVQIPEPESRLSQY
+138 KQVQMPEPESRLSQY

-197 LLQSLQQKYQMSIL
+197 LLQSLQKKYQMSIL

-223 SDRVCVMY
+223 SDRVCVMF
-231 NGKIKETGITK
+231 NGEIKETGNTK
-242 EIFENPKD
+242 EIFKSPQD

-263 RDLHYDKN
+263 RELFYDKN
-271 GRSILSGENL
+271 GKNIITGKNL
-281 NVTFNTKVKVSG
+281 NITFNTKVRVAG
-293 RNKVLSINAV
+293 RNKTLSINAV
-303 NNISLD
+303 NNISLN

-339 ESNTDVE
+339 ESNT
-346 GEIKFFDD
+346 EISGHINFFDD
-354 RIDHLSRKQFKP
+354 KIDQLTRRQFKP
-366 FRNQMQIVF
+366 FRNKMQIVF

-394 GLIVALNMKDKNER
+394 GLIVAQNIKNKKER
-408 LNKIENIMN
+408 LDKIETIMN

-422 PSSMLR
+422 PSSMQR

-437 RQRIAIARAIIMNPE
+437 RQRIAIARSFVLNPK
-452 FILLDEPTSALDLS
+452 FVLLDEPTSALDLS
-466 IQAQIIDLLRSLR
+466 IQKQILELLLQLQK
-479 RNHNLSYIFISHNL
+479 NHKTTYIFISHDL
-493 KVIRSLCHYTL
+493 RVIRSISHNLI
-504 VMKDGKVIEEG
+504 VMKDGSILEQGEAKNI
-515 ITKDVLDNPINEY
+515 LNNPQNDY
-528 TKQLVQSAFEVIG
+528 TKNLIKSAFEIVY
-541 E
+541 

>member
-1 MSNLVEIENLQVK
+1 MSNLVEIENLRVK
-14 FNTDSGEVNA
+14 FNTDSGVVNA

-50 TARGIIRLLAEN
+50 TARGIIRLLANN
-62 AIISDQ
+62 AILSNETKITFDG
-68 TSIKFNG
+68 K
-75 TNINSYSEKE
+75 NINTYSEKE
-85 YQNIRGKNIS
+85 YQKIRGKKIS

-119 KIHGKF
+119 KIHDKY
-125 SDKELKE
+125 SDQELKE

-138 KQVQIPEPESRLSQY
+138 KQVQIPEPDSRLSQY
-153 PHQLSGGQRQRIMI
+153 PHQLSGGQRQRVMI

-197 LLQSLQQKYQMSIL
+197 LLQSLQKKYQMSIL
-211 FITHDLTIVRQI
+211 FITHDLTIVRKI

-231 NGKIKETGITK
+231 NGDIKETGYTK
-242 EIFENPKD
+242 EIFNNPKD

-263 RDLHYDKN
+263 RDLFYDK
-271 GRSILSGENL
+271 SGKNIITGKDL
-281 NVTFNTKVKVSG
+281 NIIFNTKVKVAG
-293 RNKVLSINAV
+293 RNKILSIKAV
-303 NNISLD
+303 NNISLN

-339 ESNTDVE
+339 ESNT
-346 GEIKFFDD
+346 EISGDINFFDD
-354 RIDHLSRKQFKP
+354 KIDKLSRKQFKP
-366 FRNQMQIVF
+366 YRNQMQIVF

-394 GLIVALNMKDKNER
+394 GLIVSKNIKNKKQR
-408 LNKIENIMN
+408 LDKIEKIMN

-422 PSSMLR
+422 PSSMQR

-437 RQRIAIARAIIMNPE
+437 RQRIAIARSFVLNPK
-452 FILLDEPTSALDLS
+452 FVLLDEPTSALDLS
-466 IQAQIIDLLRSLR
+466 IQKQILELLLQLQS
-479 RNHNLSYIFISHNL
+479 NHKTTYIFISHDL
-493 KVIRSLCHYTL
+493 RVIRSISHNLI
-504 VMKDGKVIEEG
+504 VMKDGSILEQGEAKSI
-515 ITKDVLDNPINEY
+515 LNNPQNDY
-528 TKQLVQSAFEVIG
+528 TKNLIKSAFDIVY
-541 E
+541 

>member
-1 MSNLVEIENLQVK
+1 MTNLVEIENLQVK

-50 TARGIIRLLAEN
+50 TARGIIRLLADN

-257 SSEPEE
+257 SSEPKE
-263 RDLHYDKN
+263 RDLYYDKN

-309 LKEGET
+309 IKEGET

-339 ESNTDVE
+339 ESNTDIE

-408 LNKIENIMN
+408 LNKIENIMK

-437 RQRIAIARAIIMNPE
+437 RQRIAIARSFVLNPK
-452 FILLDEPTSALDLS
+452 FVLLDEPTSALDLS
-466 IQAQIIDLLRSLR
+466 IQKQILELLLQLQI
-479 RNHNLSYIFISHNL
+479 NHKTTYIFISHDL
-493 KVIRSLCHYTL
+493 RVIRSISHNLI
-504 VMKDGKVIEEG
+504 VMKDGSILEQGVAKNIL
-515 ITKDVLDNPINEY
+515 TNPQNDY
-528 TKQLVQSAFEVIG
+528 TKNLIKSAFDIIY
-541 E
+541 

>member
-1 MSNLVEIENLQVK
+1 MTNLVEIENLQVK

-85 YQNIRGKNIS
+85 YQNIRGKKIS

-242 EIFENPKD
+242 EIFQNPKD

-263 RDLHYDKN
+263 RDLYYDKS

-309 LKEGET
+309 IKEGET

-339 ESNTDVE
+339 ESNTEVE
-346 GEIKFFDD
+346 GDIKFFED

-394 GLIVALNMKDKNER
+394 GLIVALNIKDKNER
-408 LNKIENIMN
+408 QDRIEKIMK

-437 RQRIAIARAIIMNPE
+437 RQRIAIARSFVLNPK
-452 FILLDEPTSALDLS
+452 FVLLDEPTSALDLS
-466 IQAQIIDLLRSLR
+466 IQKQILELLLQLQK
-479 RNHNLSYIFISHNL
+479 NHKTTYIFISHDL
-493 KVIRSLCHYTL
+493 RVIRSISHNLI
-504 VMKDGKVIEEG
+504 VMKDGSILEQGVAKNI
-515 ITKDVLDNPINEY
+515 LNNPQNDY
-528 TKQLVQSAFEVIG
+528 TKNLIKSAFDIIF
-541 E
+541 

>member
-1 MSNLVEIENLQVK
+1 MSNLVEIDNLQVK

-50 TARGIIRLLAEN
+50 TARGIIRLLADN

-125 SDKELKE
+125 SDKELKD

-197 LLQSLQQKYQMSIL
+197 LLQSLQTKYQMSIL
-211 FITHDLTIVRQI
+211 FITHDLTIVKQI

-231 NGKIKETGITK
+231 NGKIKETGDTK

-257 SSEPEE
+257 SSEPKE
-263 RDLHYDKN
+263 RDLFYDKN
-271 GRSILSGENL
+271 GKNIITGKDL
-281 NVTFNTKVKVSG
+281 NITFNTKVKVRG
-293 RNKVLSINAV
+293 RNKTLSIHAV
-303 NNISLD
+303 NNISLN

-339 ESNTDVE
+339 ESNT
-346 GEIKFFDD
+346 EISGDINFFDD
-354 RIDHLSRKQFKP
+354 KIDHLSRKQFKP

-394 GLIVALNMKDKNER
+394 GLIVAQNIKNKKER
-408 LNKIENIMN
+408 LDKIENIMN

-422 PSSMLR
+422 PSSMQR

-437 RQRIAIARAIIMNPE
+437 RQRIAIARSFVLNPK
-452 FILLDEPTSALDLS
+452 FVLLDEPTSALDLS
-466 IQAQIIDLLRSLR
+466 IQKQILELLLQLQS
-479 RNHNLSYIFISHNL
+479 NHKTTYIFISHDL
-493 KVIRSLCHYTL
+493 RVIRSISHNLI
-504 VMKDGKVIEEG
+504 VMKDGSILEQGEAKNI
-515 ITKDVLDNPINEY
+515 LNNPQNDY
-528 TKQLVQSAFEVIG
+528 TKNLIKSAFEIVY
-541 E
+541 